1 MAYFKARVGGGGAS
15 DCMVSPLLFYYVGTS
30 TGSSRTHKLKKN
42 DLIFMGFLH
51 SVEANISVSNATK
64 IDSHYSSG
72 YSNFDV
78 YKVTSDGDVTI
89 SLTNVSRTFVTYQIF
104 SKGGKEITYD
114 AISVSGT
121 GDKTI
126 SDCELYDI
134 VIGSTYNYSAIASK
148 YPYSYSIF
156 TNNNGSGTT
165 YINSVRIMDATSPII
180 NVTALTGNIVYRL
193 R

>member
-1 MAYFKARVGGGGAS
+1 MAYIRSGGGAS
-15 DCMVSPLLFYYVGTS
+15 GGVVNPLLFYYVGTS

-42 DLIFMGFLH
+42 DLILIGFHH
-51 SVEANISVSNATK
+51 SVESNISISNATK
-64 IDSHYSSG
+64 IDSHYSSS

-78 YKVTSDGDVTI
+78 YKVSSDGDVTI
-89 SLTNVSRTFVTYQIF
+89 SLRNVSQTFVTYQIF
-104 SKGGKEITYD
+104 SKGGKEISCD

-126 SDCELYDI
+126 SNCELYDI
-134 VIGSTYNYSAIASK
+134 VLGSTYNGQGIGAK

-156 TNNNGSGTT
+156 ANNNGSGTT
-165 YINSVRIMDATSPII
+165 YINSVRIMDEASPII
-180 NVTALTGNIVYRL
+180 NVVANSLSGNIVYRL